1 MNSKI
6 KRRGRRLSG
15 GEIKNRSRSGG
26 DHLVVGAAL
35 LALVGRRRARKKEVF
50 VVLELLERLLQRR
63 RSRVVLGALLAFG
76 AADHERGKDLR
87 VVGEHFVLGAP
98 FEDLKSVLQT
108 SRRRHGAEVK
118 AGHGA
123 FQSS

>member
-15 GEIKNRSRSGG
+15 GEIKNRSRG
-26 DHLVVGAAL
+26 DHLVVGAFGDN
-35 LALVGRRRARKKEVF
+35 ALVGRRRARKKEVF